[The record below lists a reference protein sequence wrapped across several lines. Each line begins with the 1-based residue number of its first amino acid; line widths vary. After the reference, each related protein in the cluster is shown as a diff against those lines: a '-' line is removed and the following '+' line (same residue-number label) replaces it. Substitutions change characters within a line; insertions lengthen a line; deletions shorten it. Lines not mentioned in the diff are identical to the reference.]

1 MYKVFINGKPLIFS
15 PQRFSTLNLLEVSGE
30 ESKKKLLTIIEKM
43 EVDDVSTG
51 FEIVSVDVE
60 KLWQEFKTLYKP
72 IAAAGG
78 VVKKSGKILV
88 IYRLGKWDL
97 PKGKMEEGETIEQSA
112 LREVEE
118 ECGITGLK
126 IVDKLPEIFHTYDIK
141 GQRILKTTYWFEMTT
156 DFEGEFKPQTE
167 EDISVVKWVGKE
179 DMKEVLENTYLSLEE
194 LLKNYLN
201 HDSHD

>member
-15 PQRFSTLNLLEVSGE
+15 PQRFSTLNLLEVNGE

-43 EVDDVSTG
+43 EDGTFSNG
-51 FEIVSVDVE
+51 LEIVSDDIAKIYE
-60 KLWQEFKTLYKP
+60 EFKSFYKP

-78 VVKKSGKILV
+78 IVKKDDKILV

-97 PKGKMEEGETIEQSA
+97 PKGKMEDGESKEESA

-118 ECGITGLK
+118 ECGVTALK
-126 IVDKLPEIFHTYDIK
+126 IVDKLPEIIHTYILK

-156 DFEGEFKPQTE
+156 DFSGIMKPQTE
-167 EDISVVKWVGKE
+167 EDISIVKWVDKE
-179 DMKEVLENTYLSLEE
+179 GMKEVLANTYPSIKE
-194 LLKNYLN
+194 LLEVYL
-201 HDSHD
+201 S